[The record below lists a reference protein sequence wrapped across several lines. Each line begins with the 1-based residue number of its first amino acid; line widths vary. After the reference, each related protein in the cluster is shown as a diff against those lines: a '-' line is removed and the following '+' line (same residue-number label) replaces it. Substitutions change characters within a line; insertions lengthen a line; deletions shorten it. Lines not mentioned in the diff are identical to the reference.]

1 MTSLSMP
8 VTGKCSKL
16 VYRSRDLWRSYPC
29 EKQAKVVVD
38 GKEYCTIHDPN
49 YVQGK
54 KAEQHARWDAK
65 WAADAQARRDQEEQA
80 RRAECF
86 PDLVAALERIVA
98 EMSTEPDPED

>member
-1 MTSLSMP
+1 MTTP
-8 VTGKCSKL
+8 VTGTCSKR
-16 VYRSRDLWRSYPC
+16 VTRPGDLWGLHPC
-29 EKQAKVVVD
+29 EKRAKVVVD
-38 GKEYCTIHDPN
+38 GKHYCTIHDPN

-86 PDLVAALERIVA
+86 PELLAAAQALAVLVY
-98 EMSTEPDPED
+98 T